1 MISAYKKILDGVAS
15 KKDTRPILKGVH
27 YQNGNM
33 VATDSHQLVRFENA
47 LDELNGNDLNVTID
61 LSTYLPIEGEY
72 PETDRLIPADHTTR
86 ITLHG
91 LNEIPGLVNYVKAA
105 KKQVVVMGVKDSGVM
120 LELQDDPGMTYGQ
133 SVEWDGEALKVSFYA
148 NYLYNA
154 LAYLDRLHKEY
165 PLEYHGD
172 VTVSFNGGL
181 RPFTIE
187 YGKMTYLICPV
198 RMI

>member
-1 MISAYKKILDGVAS
+1 MISAYKKILDGVVDKTDA
-15 KKDTRPILKGVH
+15 RPILKGVH

-33 VATDSHQLVRFENA
+33 VATDSHQLVRFENV
-47 LDELNGNDLNVTID
+47 LDEMNGNDLNLTID
-61 LSTYLPIEGEY
+61 FSTYLPIEGNY
-72 PETDRLIPADHTTR
+72 PETDRLFPTENTTR
-86 ITLHG
+86 INLHDI
-91 LNEIPGLVNYVKAA
+91 NELPGLINYLKAG
-105 KKQVVVMGVKDSGVM
+105 KKQVVVMQVKDSGVM
-120 LELQDDPGMTYGQ
+120 LKLQADPGMTYGQ
-133 SVEWDGEALKVSFYA
+133 SVDWDGEALKVMFYA

-172 VTVSFNGGL
+172 VTINFNGEL
-181 RPFTIE
+181 RPFTIV

>member
-1 MISAYKKILDGVAS
+1 MISAYKKILDGVVDKTGA
-15 KKDTRPILKGVH
+15 RPILKGVH

-33 VATDSHQLVRFENA
+33 VATDSHQLVRFENV
-47 LDELNGNDLNVTID
+47 LDEMNGNDLNLTID
-61 LSTYLPIEGEY
+61 FSTYLPIEGNY
-72 PETDRLIPADHTTR
+72 PETDRLIPTDYTTR
-86 ITLHG
+86 INLHDITE
-91 LNEIPGLVNYVKAA
+91 LPGLINYLKAG
-105 KKQVVVMGVKDSGVM
+105 KKQVVVMQVKDSGVM

-133 SVEWDGEALKVSFYA
+133 SVEWDGEALKVMFYA

-165 PLEYHGD
+165 PLEYHDD
-172 VTVSFNGGL
+172 VTISFNGEL
-181 RPFTIE
+181 RPFTIV

>member
-1 MISAYKKILDGVAS
+1 MISAYKKILDGVVDKTGS
-15 KKDTRPILKGVH
+15 RPILKGVH

-33 VATDSHQLVRFENA
+33 VATDSHQLVRFENV
-47 LDELNGNDLNVTID
+47 LDEMNDNDLNLTID
-61 LSTYLPIEGEY
+61 FSTYLPIEGNY
-72 PETDRLIPADHTTR
+72 PETDRLIPTENTTR
-86 ITLHG
+86 INLHDM
-91 LNEIPGLVNYVKAA
+91 NELPGLINYLKAG
-105 KKQVVVMGVKDSGVM
+105 KKQVVVMQVKDSGVM
-120 LELQDDPGMTYGQ
+120 LELQDEPGMTYGQ
-133 SVEWDGEALKVSFYA
+133 SVEWDGEALKVMFYA

-172 VTVSFNGGL
+172 VTISFNGEL
-181 RPFTIE
+181 RPFTVV